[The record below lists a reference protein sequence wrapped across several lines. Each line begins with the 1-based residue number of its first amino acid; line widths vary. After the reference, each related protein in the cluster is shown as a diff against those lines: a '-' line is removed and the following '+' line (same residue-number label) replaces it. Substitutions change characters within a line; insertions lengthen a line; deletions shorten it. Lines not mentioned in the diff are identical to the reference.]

1 MFCVSFFFPPVPVVC
16 LPTLPMGPT
25 FSVRGVLAEKR
36 KGKPALSDD
45 PLLDEPLWEL
55 AEVLWEIARN
65 GPTTEAGR
73 RESPTV
79 NTEESAKDEQS
90 SA

>member
-1 MFCVSFFFPPVPVVC
+1 
-16 LPTLPMGPT
+16 MGQT
-25 FSVRGVLAEKR
+25 FSGKGVLAKRR
-36 KGKPALSDD
+36 KGKAALTGNT
-45 PLLDEPLWEL
+45 PLDEALWEI

-65 GPTTEAGR
+65 GPTTEAGQ

-79 NTEESAKDEQS
+79 NTEESATDEQS